1 MRLWLSAV
9 PAEDNPDSCSPTLPM
24 PETTAGVP
32 GGNPPVLYSPDTP
45 EPKFST
51 PDPSEPKLAK
61 PEPAPATSVCAWFHQ
76 PELPAPKF
84 PKPDTPPSPE
94 LKKPDDG
101 AVVVLPKPGVAGILT
116 PLIRIGPTVTLAPR
130 FSGMRSIVIGGG
142 LKPSIWPSMSIVSGS
157 GAAGMVKPGIVN
169 PSVPI
174 DALASSA
181 SGLLG
186 ILMPFGKIVTAGVL
200 QLTVTGNDWLIL
212 VSILRL
218 PNWRVTL
225 PARSLISIP
234 EMLTTPK
241 PKKGPTG
248 KVVLKF

>member
-1 MRLWLSAV
+1 
-9 PAEDNPDSCSPTLPM
+9 
-24 PETTAGVP
+24 
-32 GGNPPVLYSPDTP
+32 
-45 EPKFST
+45 
-51 PDPSEPKLAK
+51 
-61 PEPAPATSVCAWFHQ
+61 
-76 PELPAPKF
+76 
-84 PKPDTPPSPE
+84 
-94 LKKPDDG
+94 
-101 AVVVLPKPGVAGILT
+101 
-116 PLIRIGPTVTLAPR
+116 
-130 FSGMRSIVIGGG
+130 MRSIVIGGV